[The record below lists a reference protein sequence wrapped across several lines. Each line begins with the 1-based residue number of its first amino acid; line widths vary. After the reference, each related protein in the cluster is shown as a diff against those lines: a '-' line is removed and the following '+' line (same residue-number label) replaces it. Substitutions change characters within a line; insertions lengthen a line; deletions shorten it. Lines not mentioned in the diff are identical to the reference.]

1 MGSLSFTFSALHH
14 SGALRHDDSNS
25 DTKCH
30 SKSKDK
36 RGCAPHMRNDDT
48 PSLGGWCI
56 ERQMFPCGN
65 VCRSSHLQKHG
76 FRGETGWFRA
86 ETFTSE
92 VQ

>member
-1 MGSLSFTFSALHH
+1 VPLLHVFSSASLRCTSSRRQQQQQLMPQQ
-14 SGALRHDDSNS
+14 
-25 DTKCH
+25 
-30 SKSKDK
+30 SKDK

-48 PSLGGWCI
+48 PSLGGWCE

-65 VCRSSHLQKHG
+65 VCRSNHLQKHR
-76 FRGETGWFRA
+76 FRAETRCFRA